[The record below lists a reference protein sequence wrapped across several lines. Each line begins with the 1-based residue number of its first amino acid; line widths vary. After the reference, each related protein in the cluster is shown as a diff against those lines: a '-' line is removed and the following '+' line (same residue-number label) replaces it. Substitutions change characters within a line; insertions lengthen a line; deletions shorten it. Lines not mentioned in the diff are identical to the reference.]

1 METILIVY
9 FTIGTF
15 ILIAIEADQIY
26 YTKEFSSWA
35 ENLLIW
41 IFWPIVLS
49 VMLFGIIQLA
59 FFKGDKH
66 VKDKS

>member
-26 YTKEFSSWA
+26 YTKEWSSWV
-35 ENLLIW
+35 ENLLVW

-49 VMLFGIIQLA
+49 IMLGGLIYLA

-66 VKDKS
+66 VKDKP